1 MTMTIHIVTDSTSD
15 ISPELA
21 RENGITVVPALVRF
35 GNEQFRDGVDLTPD
49 EFYRR
54 LQTSPY
60 HPSTSQ
66 PSPADF
72 AAVFETLAPT
82 SSGIIC
88 ITISS
93 KLSGIYNSAVQGKSL
108 TYNRCPI
115 EVVDSGFNSVGL
127 GLVVLATARSARL
140 GAEMEDILNQ
150 TSTTL
155 KQIHMLG
162 VFDTMKYLV
171 RGGRVT
177 KIKAAAAALLGV
189 KPMLTFKNGEVSQ
202 AGLVRTYSR
211 GLNRLADF
219 VKGFSKV
226 SDLAI
231 AHSQVPE
238 RVAELKSKLE
248 GVFPVDRIWTAD
260 LGPTLGAH
268 GGPGVLLIALI
279 A

>member
-1 MTMTIHIVTDSTSD
+1 M
-15 ISPELA
+15 
-21 RENGITVVPALVRF
+21 RF
-35 GNEQFRDGVDLTPD
+35 GKEQFRDGVDLTSD

-82 SSGIIC
+82 CNGIVC

-93 KLSGIYNSAVQGKSL
+93 KLSGIYNSAVQGRSL
-108 TYNRCPI
+108 TDDQCPI
-115 EVVDSGFNSVGL
+115 EIVDSGFNSVGL
-127 GLVVLATARSARL
+127 GLIVLAAARSARL
-140 GAEMEDILNQ
+140 GAEMDDILNQ
-150 TSTTL
+150 TSKTL

-177 KIKAAAAALLGV
+177 KIKAAAAALLGI
-189 KPMLTFKNGEVSQ
+189 KPILTFKNGEVSQ
-202 AGLVRTYSR
+202 AGLVRTYNR
-211 GLNRLADF
+211 GLNRLTDF
-219 VKGFSKV
+219 VKGFSRV
-226 SDLAI
+226 TALAI

-238 RVAELKSKLE
+238 RVAELNTSLK
-248 GVFPVDRIWTAD
+248 GVS
-260 LGPTLGAH
+260 G
-268 GGPGVLLIALI
+268 
-279 A
+279 